1 MAEAAG
7 LPPLSAGLAD
17 FGLGLGSESET
28 ALPTCLVLGNFDGV
42 HLGHQAILAAARESA
57 SRLGVALTA
66 ITFEPHPRTVLDPG
80 LDFRLLSTFD
90 LRRRLLVAHGV
101 DHLWVLPFNERIR
114 QMTPP
119 QFMKRLEE
127 RLQIQAMVVGPSFSI
142 GKGAEGRLDFLT
154 GYAAEAGFVVQV
166 VDPINWQGE
175 AISSSAIRDQ
185 LLRGDLA
192 AVGEMLGRP
201 LQILGEVVHGEGLGR
216 KLGFATA
223 NIQLSASQALPAD
236 GVYVMELGTDQG
248 ATMGAVGSIGVR
260 PHFQGQRRLFEVHCL
275 EDPGDLYGQLVLAGV
290 LAHLRSQEVFPTDQA
305 LVERMGRDAEAA
317 AAYLASSSA

>member
-192 AVGEMLGRP
+192 AVGEMP
-201 LQILGEVVHGEGLGR
+201 
-216 KLGFATA
+216 T
-223 NIQLSASQALPAD
+223 SSSPP
-236 GVYVMELGTDQG
+236 
-248 ATMGAVGSIGVR
+248 VR
-260 PHFQGQRRLFEVHCL
+260 PSPPMGFTSWNWAPTRVPPWGRLEASACGRTFRVS
-275 EDPGDLYGQLVLAGV
+275 GGS
-290 LAHLRSQEVFPTDQA
+290 LRSTVWRTPATST
-305 LVERMGRDAEAA
+305 
-317 AAYLASSSA
+317 ASLSWRAC